1 MRIIYEKL
9 TNKKKV
15 DGFTTPEY
23 SIKEVAKKDATHKHI
38 CRHDEGLPCSREA
51 L

>member
-1 MRIIYEKL
+1 MKIIYEAEI
-9 TNKKKV
+9 TDKKTGDKTMV
-15 DGFTTPEY
+15 
-23 SIKEVAKKDATHKHI
+23 VATKTKATHKHI